1 MNKVKLSIMLAA
13 FSAGAIC
20 ATAQDADDP
29 AQPFPAPPPVPV
41 APGAPVTAAPAA
53 VPELPLEPL
62 TAQVTAAVNASRD
75 QLTRSAKALA
85 ESHKQLAQAAAA
97 DAPFKYAWTLGA
109 GPGSAVKRAL
119 VIPKDGAEAK
129 GVSEIEEDMGVMAHI
144 LDKAISS
151 DGKSSRPMGITV
163 YGLSSSG
170 GGQNLFI
177 EGYGAIFFENVNF
190 PLLPPASKEKEG
202 DAKEKANSEWE
213 AAKSELARPGRE
225 AGDFRLFEENFDTVH
240 WAGKGVEY
248 DADKVEDLKKD
259 LITALKNAA
268 NIRKLKSDETVTV
281 VVTGAKSNSGK
292 VKTAYAPVAKT
303 EPVAPKKVSPV
314 GGSTDSGKLII
325 RARKSDT
332 ESFLNG
338 KLNFDDFR
346 KRATVLLY

>member
-1 MNKVKLSIMLAA
+1 MNKVKLSIVLAA
-13 FSAGAIC
+13 LSAGASC
-20 ATAQDADDP
+20 ATAQDADNP
-29 AQPFPAPPPVPV
+29 LQRVPVPPPAPV
-41 APGAPVTAAPAA
+41 APVAPVTAAPAA
-53 VPELPLEPL
+53 VTELPQEVLA
-62 TAQVTAAVNASRD
+62 AQVSALNASKD
-75 QLTRSAKALA
+75 QLTRSARALA
-85 ESHKQLAQAAAA
+85 ESQKQLAQAAAN
-97 DAPFKYAWTLGA
+97 DSPFRYGWTVGSGSGSGA
-109 GPGSAVKRAL
+109 KRAL
-119 VIPKDGAEAK
+119 VIPKDGTETK
-129 GVSEIEEDMGVMAHI
+129 GASEIEEDMGVMAHI

-177 EGYGAIFFENVNF
+177 EGYGAIFFESVNF

-202 DAKEKANSEWE
+202 EPKEKANSEWE
-213 AAKSELARPGRE
+213 DAKRELARPGRGG
-225 AGDFRLFEENFDTVH
+225 GDNFFLFEQDPENVH
-240 WAGKGVEY
+240 WAGKGAEY

-259 LITALKNAA
+259 LLTALKNAG

-281 VVTGAKSNSGK
+281 VVTGGKSNYGK
-292 VKTAYAPVAKT
+292 VKTAYAPAAKT
-303 EPVAPKKVSPV
+303 EPAPARRVS
-314 GGSTDSGKLII
+314 SATSESGKLIV